1 MTVRDLTLTCR
12 TFGSRDFDYGAVS
25 YDRGH
30 ILCALHLHGIGTMD
44 RPIPI
49 QASKAD
55 IAHYEPNAIQQVQ
68 CVSTK
73 CSRYARKLINKFVNQ
88 NVCRLFLHRELII
101 RQT

>member
-1 MTVRDLTLTCR
+1 MTVKDLTLTCR

-44 RPIPI
+44 SPIPI

-68 CVSTK
+68 C
-73 CSRYARKLINKFVNQ
+73 ARKLINKFVNQ
-88 NVCRLFLHRELII
+88 NVGRLFLHRELII